1 MSDEREPTI
10 VVPLETLKVLYDL
23 SLASSGF
30 EAGSMENADVV
41 VLRRVAVLLGCD
53 PIEAVPWTWRNQYAH
68 RFVAMS
74 LLPDGKP
81 AEWAVC
87 ASCMRSKGISAHD
100 GVSHNQPDES
110 ERDPIALVAR

>member
-1 MSDEREPTI
+1 MSDESEPTI
-10 VVPLETLKVLYDL
+10 VVPLEALKVLYDL

-30 EAGSMENADVV
+30 QSGYMDHGDVA

-68 RFVAMS
+68 RFMAMS
-74 LLPDGKP
+74 LLHD
-81 AEWAVC
+81 VC

-100 GVSHNQPDES
+100 GVSHDEPDEV
-110 ERDPIALVAR
+110 EADPIALVAR